1 MPTQKLYTVLEI
13 LQLSSDYLNKK
24 GIESPRVNAELLLAD
39 ILQCKRLDL
48 YLKFDQPLK
57 EVEVSK
63 YREFLS
69 RRANYEPYQY
79 IIGKSEFYGRIFHV
93 DKNVLIPRPET
104 ELLVEEIINNSKKEN
119 SLSILDIGTGS
130 GNIPITLAL
139 ELENSDITSIDISKE
154 AIVNAKKNSEI
165 LNSHTK
171 VEFYEIDI
179 FSEKLFELNKK
190 FDVIVS
196 NPPYVSL
203 VDYANVQKEILHFEP
218 KDAVTDNS
226 DGFRFYKRIADISKS
241 LLNPNGKVFCEI
253 AKDQSNPLKNIFL
266 EMNYSSIKFIKDYQD
281 IDRILIAEI

>member
-104 ELLVEEIINNSKKEN
+104 ELLVEEIINNSKREN

-203 VDYANVQKEILHFEP
+203 IDYANVQKEIMNFEP

-226 DGFRFYKRIADISKS
+226 DGYRFYKRIAEISKS

-281 IDRILIAEI
+281 IDRILITEI

>member
-39 ILQCKRLDL
+39 LLQCKRLDL